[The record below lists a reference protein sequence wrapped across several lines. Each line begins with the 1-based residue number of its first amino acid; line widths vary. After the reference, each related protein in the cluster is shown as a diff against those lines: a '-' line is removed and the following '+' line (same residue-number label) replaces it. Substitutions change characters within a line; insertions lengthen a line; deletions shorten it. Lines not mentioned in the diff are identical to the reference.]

1 LFCVCPE
8 QVQIAGP
15 VVALRHAAL
24 GRVVRLHL
32 FRPDPPVFAVVVTAR
47 NHTKRLHLREFSL
60 RLSRACLDKKLF
72 YQKKKRKREKGAIS
86 TQGAAPDHCEGVARA
101 AVARFDN
108 IAVLHLAAGP
118 IRGRADNQPPRF
130 GRWCHQ
136 LHSTLWENSFFH

>member
-47 NHTKRLHLREFSL
+47 NHTKRLHLREFCL
-60 RLSRACLDKKLF
+60 RMSRACLDKM
-72 YQKKKRKREKGAIS
+72 
-86 TQGAAPDHCEGVARA
+86 RA
-101 AVARFDN
+101 FIRRRNGGN
-108 IAVLHLAAGP
+108 INKALRHL
-118 IRGRADNQPPRF
+118 IIVK
-130 GRWCHQ
+130 
-136 LHSTLWENSFFH
+136 E